1 MSLKLHLD
9 LMSQP
14 CRALYLFFRM
24 AGIPYQDVFVA
35 LRKNEHLKPEFGA
48 LNPFHKV
55 PVLVDETVPN
65 GQLVIKESC
74 TAARYAASKYLSPS
88 SHWWPRDDERK
99 SLIIDEY
106 LHWQH
111 LNIRSF
117 GSLVFIHT
125 VLVPFRTKQPP
136 NIHRAHRNLLK
147 LGEVVDIFEKHYLDK
162 GTFITGEEIS
172 VADLFAACEIMQPW
186 SAGFDVYST
195 RPRVAEWMK
204 DVISAT
210 QPHFDQA
217 HIYNQQVRDTTGV
230 AIQEAYQA
238 YLEGLK
244 QTQAAGGQ

>member
-14 CRALYLFFRM
+14 CRALYLFFRV

-74 TAARYAASKYLSPS
+74 TAARWVVVLDEAMSSLFGRAVLVQINLIRDVSCLCWMSYLGCYFITCAFFEYHSQLSFSRYAASKYLSPS

-99 SLIIDEY
+99 SFIIDEY

-162 GTFITGEEIS
+162 GTFITGMS
-172 VADLFAACEIMQPW
+172 LF
-186 SAGFDVYST
+186 G
-195 RPRVAEWMK
+195 
-204 DVISAT
+204 
-210 QPHFDQA
+210 
-217 HIYNQQVRDTTGV
+217 
-230 AIQEAYQA
+230 
-238 YLEGLK
+238 
-244 QTQAAGGQ
+244 